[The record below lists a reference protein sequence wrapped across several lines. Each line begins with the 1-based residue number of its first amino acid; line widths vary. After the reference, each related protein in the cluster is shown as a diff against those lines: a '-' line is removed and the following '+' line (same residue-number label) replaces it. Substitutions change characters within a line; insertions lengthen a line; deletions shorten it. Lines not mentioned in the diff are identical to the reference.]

1 MKRRRLPT
9 LDELLA
15 GLVLVKLGQELGTDS
30 SLARTVRAIIDLALA
45 VGRF

>member
-30 SLARTVRAIIDLALA
+30 GLAQAVRAIIDLALA
-45 VGRF
+45 VARV